1 MRWACEPDLAYPA
14 NLVSQFKDDAAM
26 QGQIQAVGNRIR
38 QEPEAEEASCSIVI
52 RGRMSPGHHPSCIG
66 SRVAGNQALI
76 GELP

>member
-1 MRWACEPDLAYPA
+1 MDSKPPVNPAELVLRGDLH
-14 NLVSQFKDDAAM
+14 DAAM